1 MAMAVTWAPL
11 LIFGLII
18 KAAHGEHTVFGM
30 GEPPAL
36 APYPELH
43 HAESHAVLLPGERF
57 ELRCSGETRLTW
69 RHPAA
74 AHVAVV
80 DTLGGGGSEG
90 GEGGAA
96 SSSSSSSSTSTAH
109 VSTLVIESASIEHAG
124 IYVCVFSDE
133 GDYGEE
139 GGDDAGEGDE
149 EDYGHGK
156 EEDELNGASSLQLY
170 VRDPEHLFAPVSGY
184 DHVIPV
190 NEGEEALI
198 PCVAGDPLTRVTLV
212 AAERPAVALP
222 ATYLPLRGVSA
233 HLKGGNYR
241 CHATLGERSEMTP
254 EYNVIEIPVSR
265 LNPTLEASSVKVMSG
280 DSFNITCSV
289 RGNGIVN
296 FDWEYPGKHWP
307 NVSAP
312 QTLVSD
318 GVRADGETEI
328 ASTLTFT
335 TATSAQSGSFRCSVE
350 NSQGTSSE
358 EKLHIDVLE
367 SGYVRLHTLVARVE
381 RARAGEVRRFAVAV
395 EAFPAPSA
403 ACTRTGGAC
412 TGAWG
417 RPTSR
422 STCTTSSAAGTRA
435 CSPSCAPRREDSGE
449 YTLSVEN
456 PHDSANHS
464 FSLYVFVPAT
474 IRSSGR
480 PRTVND
486 TETHVVTCVAEGLP
500 VPEITWYTCSDLR
513 SCNERW
519 AWQLLNSTGG
529 AGGSGGAGGGTE
541 VETHAIVG
549 GLTSSS
555 SSSSSSDGP
564 GPAAE
569 FRRARVSS
577 TLTFPRLDRSTAV
590 RCDATNAFTRA
601 SGSLRHGDDGG
612 GDGDDGDDDD
622 GDAEPLHSA
631 VQVVKL
637 VKNDSHSK
645 LKVMAAILVLLVVVI
660 VSLIVLVVVWKQ
672 KPRYEV
678 RWKVIESISPDGHE
692 YVYVDPTQLPYDSR
706 WELSRDSLQLGRI
719 LGSGAFGKVV
729 EATARGMS
737 HSQTY
742 MKVAVKMLKPTA
754 RTSEKQALMSEL
766 KIMSHL
772 GPHLNI
778 VNLLG
783 ACTKGGP
790 IYIITEYCCHGDLVN
805 YLHRKRDRFLYGSA
819 SKDKF
824 DGDIFSLNSSGEN
837 TRSYVLLSFEEEGA
851 YMDMKTV
858 DMGQYVPMTESGQ
871 PHSYYSHPPSHRR
884 LTMDEKD
891 REVFFPDFVDEELAP
906 LHLNDLISFSYQVA
920 KGMEFLA
927 SKNCV
932 HRDLA
937 ARNVLLS
944 DRRTVKICDFGLA
957 RDIMHDSNYVSK
969 GSTFLPVKWMAPESI
984 FDNLYTT
991 QSDVWSYGIL
1001 LWEIFSLG
1009 GTPYPGMPVD
1019 SQFYNKLKSGYRMD
1033 SPDYAPPD
1041 IYDFMVRCWN
1051 ADAEK
1056 RPTFSRLS
1064 DMMAKLMPSGFQK
1077 SYEKQG
1083 EEFHL
1088 HHPAVARLRAASDLS
1103 YVGVAYSPAGKGG
1116 DAVGVGGGQH
1126 ASDELSEQRSDTDS
1140 GYIIPLPDIEPPSME
1155 DGHSHNSQS
1164 TGLCEDSLNDDSQHR
1179 LLPLTKDYEEMMEV
1193 MDMSSSLV
1201 EDSFL

>member
-1 MAMAVTWAPL
+1 MSEPVEPSRRVEFDGTGLLLATESAEAANKSVEAEGAVSMAMAVAWAPL
-11 LIFGLII
+11 FIFGLIR
-18 KAAHGEHTVFGM
+18 AAHGEHTVFGM
-30 GEPPAL
+30 GDPPAL
-36 APYPELH
+36 SPYPELH
-43 HAESHAVLLPGERF
+43 HAASHALLVPGERF

-80 DTLGGGGSEG
+80 DSR
-90 GEGGAA
+90 GEGEGAA
-96 SSSSSSSSTSTAH
+96 STSSTSSSSSSSSTH

-139 GGDDAGEGDE
+139 GGHGDDGDDAALGDE

-156 EEDELNGASSLQLY
+156 EEDELNGASSLQIY

-289 RGNGIVN
+289 ARQRHRQLRLGV
-296 FDWEYPGKHWP
+296 PR
-307 NVSAP
+307 
-312 QTLVSD
+312 QTLAERERAADAGERRRACRRRD
-318 GVRADGETEI
+318 GDCEHAH
-328 ASTLTFT
+328 
-335 TATSAQSGSFRCSVE
+335 
-350 NSQGTSSE
+350 
-358 EKLHIDVLE
+358 LHGGDE
-367 SGYVRLHTLVARVE
+367 RTVRLLPLLRGELAGHEQRGEAAHRRAGAWLRAPAHAGVARGAGSRGRGAPLRRGRGGLPGARGRLVQGRAAPARGPGGGRRHPRRARPQARPVRE
-381 RARAGEVRRFAVAV
+381 RAHAGAHQGGGQRRVHA
-395 EAFPAPSA
+395 E
-403 ACTRTGGAC
+403 RGE
-412 TGAWG
+412 
-417 RPTSR
+417 R
-422 STCTTSSAAGTRA
+422 
-435 CSPSCAPRREDSGE
+435 PRRGQPQLQPLRVRPRDDQGA
-449 YTLSVEN
+449 V
-456 PHDSANHS
+456 
-464 FSLYVFVPAT
+464 
-474 IRSSGR
+474 GR
-480 PRTVND
+480 PRSERHGD
-486 TETHVVTCVAEGLP
+486 PRGDLRRRGSARARDHVVHL
-500 VPEITWYTCSDLR
+500 LR
-513 SCNERW
+513 PQE
-519 AWQLLNSTGG
+519 LLNSTGG
-529 AGGSGGAGGGTE
+529 TTGTSGAGGGGTE

-549 GLTSSS
+549 SLT
-555 SSSSSSDGP
+555 SSSSSDGP

-569 FRRARVSS
+569 FRRVRVSS

-601 SGSLRHGDDGG
+601 SGSLRH
-612 GDGDDGDDDD
+612 
-622 GDAEPLHSA
+622 
-631 VQVVKL
+631 
-637 VKNDSHSK
+637 DSHSK

-837 TRSYVLLSFEEEGA
+837 TRSACRITSLCVSA
-851 YMDMKTV
+851 A
-858 DMGQYVPMTESGQ
+858 
-871 PHSYYSHPPSHRR
+871 RAAA
-884 LTMDEKD
+884 EKD

-1064 DMMAKLMPSGFQK
+1064 DMMAKLMPGGFQK

-1116 DAVGVGGGQH
+1116 GAGGGGGLH

-1140 GYIIPLPDIEPPSME
+1140 GYIIPLPDIEPPSMD
-1155 DGHSHNSQS
+1155 DGHSHNSQ
-1164 TGLCEDSLNDDSQHR
+1164 R
-1179 LLPLTKDYEEMMEV
+1179 WARKAPPLVNPFNSARDGAEIRPFRGCCQFARGHHSKRSRFT
-1193 MDMSSSLV
+1193 
-1201 EDSFL
+1201 

>member
-1 MAMAVTWAPL
+1 MAMAVAWAPL
-11 LIFGLII
+11 FIFGLIR
-18 KAAHGEHTVFGM
+18 AAHGEHTAVFGM
-30 GEPPAL
+30 GDPPAL
-36 APYPELH
+36 SPYPELH
-43 HAESHAVLLPGERF
+43 HAASHALLVPGERF

-80 DTLGGGGSEG
+80 DSR
-90 GEGGAA
+90 GEGEGAA
-96 SSSSSSSSTSTAH
+96 STSSTSSSSSSTH

-139 GGDDAGEGDE
+139 GGHGDDGDDAALGDE

-156 EEDELNGASSLQLY
+156 EEDELNGASSLQIY

-335 TATSAQSGSFRCSVE
+335 AVTSAQSGSFRCSVE

-367 SGYVRLHTLVARVE
+367 RGYVRLHTLVSRVE

-395 EAFPAPSA
+395 EAFPAPA
-403 ACTRTGGAC
+403 AAWYKDGRRLHGGLGEADVTLDVHDLKRGRYESVLTLVRTKE
-412 TGAWG
+412 
-417 RPTSR
+417 
-422 STCTTSSAAGTRA
+422 
-435 CSPSCAPRREDSGE
+435 EDSGE
-449 YTLSVEN
+449 YTLSVGN
-456 PHDSANHS
+456 AHDAANHS

-474 IRSSGR
+474 IKELSDAHG
-480 PRTVND
+480 VND

-529 AGGSGGAGGGTE
+529 TTGTSGAGGGGTE

-549 GLTSSS
+549 SLTS

-569 FRRARVSS
+569 FRRVRVSS

-601 SGSLRHGDDGG
+601 SGSLRHG
-612 GDGDDGDDDD
+612 GDDDD
-622 GDAEPLHSA
+622 DDEEEDAEPLHSA
-631 VQVVKL
+631 AQVVKL

-1064 DMMAKLMPSGFQK
+1064 DMMAKLMPGGFQK

-1116 DAVGVGGGQH
+1116 GAGGGGGLH

-1140 GYIIPLPDIEPPSME
+1140 GYIIPLPDIEPPSMD

-1179 LLPLTKDYEEMMEV
+1179 LLPITKDYEEMMEV